1 MLYWAVGVQPENGSE
16 EPINA
21 LIWGGLMGSAESR
34 SMLLRGGGLEIATH
48 SVYRP
53 IGRLLNKL
61 AAILVV
67 DRHWLLSN
75 DPRNHPGYAN
85 EAFRRLIL
93 QFIIEHRDENFM
105 KTKVCRQLRQSQKIW
120 SFGSFHLSH
129 MLNQTSHD
137 KTHRTRSSL
146 SLSSPQC
153 ATK

>member
-75 DPRNHPGYAN
+75 DPRTIRA
-85 EAFRRLIL
+85 
-93 QFIIEHRDENFM
+93 
-105 KTKVCRQLRQSQKIW
+105 
-120 SFGSFHLSH
+120 
-129 MLNQTSHD
+129 MLTRHSGVLFFNSSSNIVMRTS
-137 KTHRTRSSL
+137 
-146 SLSSPQC
+146 
-153 ATK
+153 